1 MKRNLCWLSLLL
13 TALLPACM
21 GGILPKAPD
30 RASYALPEPEALHA
44 RKPLPAALLVEVPRA
59 SQAVSG
65 TDVVVMRADGE
76 VQVLPQVRWVA
87 PAPQLLQDLIARQ
100 IEVAGGA
107 PAVAMSA
114 QAYGL
119 PLRLT
124 INLLAFELREQPG
137 GLSAHAAVSL
147 RLVCAADARILAAS
161 QALAVD
167 AAPVPDNPAAATAA
181 LRDAAGVLARQVLFW
196 LDKVDA
202 SACPLD

>member
-1 MKRNLCWLSLLL
+1 MKRNPCWLALLL

-30 RASYALPEPEALHA
+30 RASYALPEPEALRA
-44 RKPLPAALLVEVPRA
+44 RKPLPAALLVELPQA
-59 SQAVSG
+59 SLALSA

-87 PAPQLLQDLIARQ
+87 PAPELLQELIARQ

-107 PAVAMSA
+107 PGVARSA

-137 GLSAHAAVSL
+137 ALSAHAAVSL

-161 QALAVD
+161 EALAVD
-167 AAPVPDNPAAATAA
+167 AAAPDNPAAAIAA
-181 LRDAAGVLARQVLFW
+181 LRGAAGVLARQVLFW
-196 LDKVDA
+196 LDQVDA
-202 SACPLD
+202 STCPLD

>member
-1 MKRNLCWLSLLL
+1 MKRKLCWLTLLL
-13 TALLPACM
+13 TTLLPACM

-30 RASYALPEPEALHA
+30 RARYALPEPEALHA
-44 RKPLPAALLVEVPRA
+44 RKPLPAALLVELPQA
-59 SQAVSG
+59 SLALSG

-124 INLLAFELREQPG
+124 INLLAFEVREQAG
-137 GLSAHAAVSL
+137 ALSAHAAVSL

-167 AAPVPDNPAAATAA
+167 AAAPDNPAAATAA
-181 LRDAAGVLARQVLFW
+181 LRGAAGELARQVLFW

>member
-1 MKRNLCWLSLLL
+1 MKRKLCWLALLL

-44 RKPLPAALLVEVPRA
+44 RKPLPAPLLVELP
-59 SQAVSG
+59 QAPLALSG

-76 VQVLPQVRWVA
+76 VQVLPGVRWVA

-100 IEVAGGA
+100 IEGAGSAHSVAR
-107 PAVAMSA
+107 ST
-114 QAYGL
+114 QAYAL

-137 GLSAHAAVSL
+137 ALSAHAAVSL
-147 RLVCAADARILAAS
+147 RLVCSADARILAAS
-161 QALAVD
+161 QPLAVD
-167 AAPVPDNPAAATAA
+167 AAPVPDNPTAATAA
-181 LRDAAGVLARQVLFW
+181 LRGAAGVLARQVVFW
-196 LDKVDA
+196 LDQVD
-202 SACPLD
+202 SSSCPLD